1 MSALNASSVENQLLS
16 AIIKE
21 KMGNKLVTF
30 TESQLINYQVS
41 TFIQVLLVYL
51 LVPGNGFFRIVLS
64 SLEKKF

>member
-51 LVPGNGFFRIVLS
+51 LVSGNGFFRIVLS